1 MVKRR
6 NADASWCLWH
16 KAIPNT
22 QYLMLNSN
30 AAVNT
35 ANVWGN
41 TSPTSS
47 VVSVSG
53 DSFTGNQNDTYVAY
67 CFHSVEGYSA
77 VGSFEPNGTTN
88 NAFVYTGFKP
98 KFILARFTSAGD
110 WMMLD
115 TSRRPNGPTG
125 GTLVANEPNSEDGYY
140 NSSQVGFDFLS
151 NGFKIRHNGSPLGD
165 SGKTV
170 IYYCVAE
177 NPFKYS
183 RAQ

>member
-1 MVKRR
+1 
-6 NADASWCLWH
+6 
-16 KAIPNT
+16 
-22 QYLMLNSN
+22 MLDSN

-35 ANVWGN
+35 ANVWGD

-53 DSFTGNQNDTYVAY
+53 DSYTGNNNDTYVAY
-67 CFHSVEGYSA
+67 CFSSVEGYSA
-77 VGSFEPNGTTN
+77 IGSFEPNGTN
-88 NAFVYTGFKP
+88 DNVFVYTGFRP

-110 WMMLD
+110 WMILD

-140 NSSQVGFDFLS
+140 GSGQVGFDFLS

-183 RAQ
+183 RAY